1 MAAWIRFSLAALLLF
16 GLAACDQQGKDSKK
30 DAAASAEK
38 AVVHP
43 PSDPTDKKGWG
54 NYINFVAGQHMSRIR
69 GRPNSFFLASSQEPE
84 WEGRLQGMH
93 ESVANSLARG
103 ILPRSLVIFIS
114 PDYKAMADLMV
125 EEFELAQPGTLRDV
139 RILFIGAAEDEERV
153 RAVVE
158 PTGAEFVFHEAK

>member
-16 GLAACDQQGKDSKK
+16 GLAACEEQGKSAK
-30 DAAASAEK
+30 DTKASAEP
-38 AVVHP
+38 AVVDP
-43 PSDPTDKKGWG
+43 PADPTDKKAW
-54 NYINFVAGQHMSRIR
+54 NKYINYVAGQHMSRIR
-69 GRPNSFFLASSQEPE
+69 GRPTSFYLASSQEPE

-103 ILPRSLVIFIS
+103 ILPRSLVIFAS
-114 PDYKAMADLMV
+114 PDYTAMADLMV
-125 EEFELAQPGTLRDV
+125 AEFEVTQPGTLRDV